1 MVSYRVVPFHP
12 RGFDR
17 GEGRRGRDV
26 EDVSAFREWIEDKGD
41 SFTQTA
47 PGVPGGVLIYAW
59 SGSKPWILVGETRV
73 IRSGPSG
80 RVGQPHQLVTEKP
93 SLYPNN
99 VPWPHGGLF
108 VDVGRAEYEAIRK
121 RAFEKVGRP

>member
-47 PGVPGGVLIYAW
+47 PGSPGESLFMRGPGASLGFW
-59 SGSKPWILVGETRV
+59 SARRE
-73 IRSGPSG
+73 
-80 RVGQPHQLVTEKP
+80 
-93 SLYPNN
+93 
-99 VPWPHGGLF
+99 LF
-108 VDVGRAEYEAIRK
+108 VQVLQVGLANRTNS
-121 RAFEKVGRP
+121 